1 MSSSPKPILQVFSQI
16 CQIQFPHY
24 FIIKNRINRCSSTFF
39 LGKLSKTLLV
49 HFSPSKRTLWPECHQ
64 NLYFVSNKR
73 INTSVL
79 FCPQLHFVQT
89 AADMMIVN
97 TKQRIQTHWHTLKN
111 MKSQHQRE
119 CLCMVETIEII
130 LILYTARTH
139 HSSKR
144 MVPQKTWVL
153 ENFGTISKSEKQL
166 WSISKSHF
174 QVILCLEVLNF
185 FKSQSWILKLGSH
198 SLVKSQIYILRTF
211 LHTVFPEKNAQACI

>member
-1 MSSSPKPILQVFSQI
+1 MSSPPKPILQVFSQI

-111 MKSQHQRE
+111 MKSQHQRK

-144 MVPQKTWVL
+144 MVPQKT
-153 ENFGTISKSEKQL
+153 
-166 WSISKSHF
+166 
-174 QVILCLEVLNF
+174 
-185 FKSQSWILKLGSH
+185 
-198 SLVKSQIYILRTF
+198 
-211 LHTVFPEKNAQACI
+211 

>member
-1 MSSSPKPILQVFSQI
+1 MCSPIGHNNTKHFLCPIRSRHLLEFLEIVRWESVSRISSAL
-16 CQIQFPHY
+16 
-24 FIIKNRINRCSSTFF
+24 TW
-39 LGKLSKTLLV
+39 KLSCRL
-49 HFSPSKRTLWPECHQ
+49 FSRPDWLPLGLRGW
-64 NLYFVSNKR
+64 
-73 INTSVL
+73 
-79 FCPQLHFVQT
+79 
-89 AADMMIVN
+89 
-97 TKQRIQTHWHTLKN
+97 
-111 MKSQHQRE
+111 
-119 CLCMVETIEII
+119 CMVETIEII

-185 FKSQSWILKLGSH
+185 FKSRSWILKLGSH